1 MNKIYMMVVITD
13 RSKNEKL
20 FTLFREYHLKVILT
34 ALGSGTAGGT
44 ILDYLGLEDTEK
56 CIHLTFVT
64 GDAWKQLKKHL
75 LTIANIQGPGKGIA
89 FLIPLA
95 SVGGKKALEYVT
107 SSQPLS
113 IEEESTLKN
122 TEHELLIAIAN
133 AGYTDLIMDAARSA
147 RAPGGTIIHARG
159 TGTEYARKF
168 LGISLSEEKELVLIV
183 VRSVQKNMIMKAVM
197 EKAGMNSKAGTVIF
211 SLPVTSTAG
220 LRFLDDDDIEEDL

>member
-1 MNKIYMMVVITD
+1 MNKIYMMAVITD
-13 RSKNEKL
+13 RSKNDKL
-20 FTLFREYHLKVILT
+20 FSLFREHHLKVTLT
-34 ALGSGTAGGT
+34 LLGSGTAGGT
-44 ILDYLGLEDTEK
+44 VLDYLGLEDTEK

-64 GDAWKQLKKHL
+64 GDAWKKMKKHL

-89 FLIPLA
+89 FLIPL
-95 SVGGKKALEYVT
+95 SSIGGKKALEYVT

-133 AGYTDLIMDAARSA
+133 AGYTDLIMEAARGEG
-147 RAPGGTIIHARG
+147 APGGTILHAKG
-159 TGTEYARKF
+159 TGAEYARKF

-183 VRSVQKNMIMKAVM
+183 VKSAQKNRIMKAIM
-197 EKAGMNSKAGTVIF
+197 ERAGMNSKAGTVIF

-220 LRFLDDDDIEEDL
+220 LRFPDDEEIEEDL